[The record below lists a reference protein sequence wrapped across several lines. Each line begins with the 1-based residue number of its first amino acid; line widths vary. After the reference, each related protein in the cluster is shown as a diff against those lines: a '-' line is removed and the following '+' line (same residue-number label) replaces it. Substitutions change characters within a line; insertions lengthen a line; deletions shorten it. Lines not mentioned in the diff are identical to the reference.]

1 MCFYFVGR
9 VNHLVDLC
17 RKCRVEYENWNL
29 FKKFLGSNVREF
41 KEKDVVEGKL
51 CLHYVIPTKDFDLIK
66 LVYDGYPGAR
76 FITDDTDKKT
86 PLEFANDF
94 TPEEMQNLHDI
105 VPSPQEPSATVILD
119 LDFSTMSSFPSEH
132 VAYNGASISDK
143 APQGVEKALRLSNYV
158 KGSNFE
164 RAKVPQSYPHQYVK
178 LNLSKA
184 VSDMSKCSIVFEIYF
199 ISQPQFFVD
208 DKLMSKTLIFSEG
221 GSDPSKSRA
230 LYMNNE
236 GEFKLED
243 PGVAGSFDYDSQYE
257 EQREWLH
264 VCVTFDGKHSEM
276 FRDGQKISTYNNTS
290 ANYPCADSGSI
301 YFGGI
306 PGVDKFGCDCWIKSV
321 KIYEDELTQGNISF
335 LSSEFHRSILL
346 NSKQVE
352 NDSTARSLE
361 RSARDEEAAVRDAH
375 DAVKKLVVKYPK
387 TIRERSEA
395 LSLILNNATIS
406 AQKAMDVS
414 ILNAQSHLDTSIKAS
429 EAEREEEIRNE
440 EKKYNDDTTALIRN
454 RDEYFSFLH
463 TINSQRME
471 TGYIFICLGRSLS
484 AGGGGPISTISTGM
498 VAGGFF
504 GTSYF
509 EGKTWRRGNYYSF
522 DKIMFER
529 LNIAYQALIIY
540 GKPPHILYVA
550 PGLRT
555 RLIEAYENK
564 KAELTNAIPART
576 RNKTSFLDN
585 MNEQLE
591 KDHQTRVANYQATF
605 EIEKRNA
612 ATSYSSTLEGPK
624 SDFENGVQATKD
636 EAYEEIEEAEN
647 NALALTNEFEK
658 NEIGGKLWCFMI
670 FLFTESLF
678 LTFFLS
684 SLIFVVQIY
693 FRRLR
698 LKLNLFLQHKVVLKV
713 NTLQIRLSM
722 VLLMA
727 VVIIFLILMIL

>member
-1 MCFYFVGR
+1 LCFYFVGR

-143 APQGVEKALRLSNYV
+143 APQGVEKALGLNNHV

-164 RAKVPQSYPHQYVK
+164 RAKVSQFYPHQYVK

-429 EAEREEEIRNE
+429 EAEREEEIINE

-471 TGYIFICLGRSLS
+471 IGYIYN
-484 AGGGGPISTISTGM
+484 GGDGPIS
-498 VAGGFF
+498 
-504 GTSYF
+504 YF
-509 EGKTWRRGNYYSF
+509 DGLPWRRGNYYSF

-529 LNIAYQALIIY
+529 LNIAYQALMIY
-540 GKPPHILYVA
+540 GKPPNILYVA

-564 KAELTNAIPART
+564 KAELTNAIHART
-576 RNKTSFLDN
+576 RNKT
-585 MNEQLE
+585 NEQLE
-591 KDHQTRVANYQATF
+591 KDHQTRVANYQETF
-605 EIEKRNA
+605 ENEKRNA
-612 ATSYSSTLEGPK
+612 TTLYSSTLEGAK

-647 NALALTNEFEK
+647 NALAMTNEFEK